1 MYLRDLNGQDTACLV
16 WTTTK

>member
-1 MYLRDLNGQDTACLV
+1 MYLCDLNGQDTACLV